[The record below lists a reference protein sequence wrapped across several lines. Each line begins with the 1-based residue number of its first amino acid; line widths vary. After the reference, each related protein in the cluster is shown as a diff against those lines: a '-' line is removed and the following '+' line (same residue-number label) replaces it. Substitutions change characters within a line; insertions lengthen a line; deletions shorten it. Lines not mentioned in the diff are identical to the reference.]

1 MLRICFCCCFFLA
14 GCFSS
19 VAQDFYDEPYRPQI
33 HFSPREHWMNDPN
46 GMVFFD
52 GIYHLFFQYFPDS
65 TVWGPMHWG
74 HAISRDLMHWS
85 ELPIALYPDTLGY
98 IFSGSAVVDSSNT
111 SGFGKRGQIPLVAV
125 FTQHDPRGEKQQ
137 TGLFQNQ
144 SIAYSIDKGMTW
156 QKNRGNPVLKTPG
169 LKDFRDPKL
178 SWYAEEKKWIMTL
191 AAGDLIFFYSSKN
204 LKNWKKESEFG
215 RGLGAHGG
223 VWECP
228 DLLHFAIAG
237 KKIWLL
243 IVNMNPGGI
252 QGGSGTQYFIGN
264 FDGKNFKCN
273 DTLTK
278 WMDYG
283 PDDYAGVTWS
293 NTGNKKIFL
302 GWMSNWQYAQ
312 RVPTERWRSAMTL
325 PRLLNLKNIRGRYF
339 TTMTP
344 VPSLEKLTRKTLYC
358 DKISSEKRFPLS
370 GPVRI
375 DFKILRL
382 NTFTITFS
390 NALGQELRVGYDQAK
405 KSFYIDRTLAGR
417 SNFDPHFA
425 AVHYGPRIA
434 LTENSSITLVL
445 DNASLEFFGD
455 EGLTTMTEIF
465 FPDTAFDAMQIKS
478 AKGAGFQELFIRTLK
493 PVWKKDQK

>member
-1 MLRICFCCCFFLA
+1 MLRISLCCFFLLR
-14 GCFSS
+14 CLSS
-19 VAQDFYDEPYRPQI
+19 PAQDFYSEPYRPQI

-85 ELPIALYPDTLGY
+85 QLPIALYPDTLGY
-98 IFSGSAVVDSSNT
+98 IFSGSAVVDSSNS
-111 SGFGKRGQIPLVAV
+111 SGFGKKRQIPLVAV
-125 FTQHDPRGEKQQ
+125 FTQHDPQGEKKQ

-144 SIAYSIDKGMTW
+144 CLAYSIDKGMTW
-156 QKNRGNPVLKTPG
+156 QKYQGNPVLKTPG
-169 LKDFRDPKL
+169 LKDFRDPKI
-178 SWYAEEKKWIMTL
+178 SWYMEEKKWIMTL
-191 AAGDLIFFYSSKN
+191 AAGDLIIFYSSKN
-204 LKNWKKESEFG
+204 LKDWKKESEFG

-228 DLLHFAIAG
+228 DLLHFIIGG

-252 QGGSGTQYFIGN
+252 QGGSGTQYFTGN
-264 FDGKNFKCN
+264 FDGKDFKCN

-312 RVPTERWRSAMTL
+312 RVPTQRWRSAMTI
-325 PRLLNLKNIRGRYF
+325 PRLLNLKNIHGRYF

-344 VPSLEKLTRKTLYC
+344 VPSLEKLTRKVLYYA
-358 DKISSEKRFPLS
+358 KISSEKSFSLS

-375 DFKILRL
+375 DFKTFRL

-390 NALGQELRVGYDQAK
+390 NVHGQELRVGYDQDK

-425 AVHYGPRIA
+425 TVHFGPRIA
-434 LTENSSITLVL
+434 LTENSSFTLVL
-445 DNASLEFFGD
+445 DNASLEFFAD
-455 EGLTTMTEIF
+455 KGLTTMTEIF
-465 FPDTAFDAMQIKS
+465 FPDTSFDAMQIKP
-478 AKGAGFQELFIRTLK
+478 AKGAGFQELFIRTLE
-493 PVWKKDQK
+493 PVWRKNQK